1 MVFNRRLWFIMIFS
15 YFGTLNTT
23 SIKFDDSLNIHMADQ
38 GSINWNEVIKK
49 EARGK
54 NDEDLGEVQEI
65 GDTYVLVQKGLINK
79 ERFYIP
85 QDQVE
90 SYDGDVLRFKLS
102 EDDIRSKYLG
112 DVPPSVS
119 STSDNSAN
127 YVGEENK
134 AGLEE
139 SESAR
144 FPLAEEKLNV
154 SKREVTYKEATLI
167 KEPITETKTV
177 EVPLIYEELIVERR
191 PPTEA
196 TTSQHQ
202 LKPPVNTREEIK
214 IPLKREEVEVK
225 KEPYVK
231 EEVVL
236 KKKRVTEKKTIN
248 EEVRGEKLV
257 ES

>member
-1 MVFNRRLWFIMIFS
+1 
-15 YFGTLNTT
+15 
-23 SIKFDDSLNIHMADQ
+23 MAGEQ

-54 NDEDLGEVQEI
+54 NDEDLGEVQKV

-79 ERFYIP
+79 ERFHIP
-85 QDQVE
+85 QDEVE

-102 EDDIRSKYLG
+102 EDEIRSKYLG
-112 DVPPSVS
+112 DIDPSVS
-119 STSDNSAN
+119 STSDNDNAN
-127 YVGEENK
+127 YVEEDK
-134 AGLEE
+134 VGLEE

-144 FPLAEEKLNV
+144 FPLAEEKLDV

-177 EVPLIYEELIVERR
+177 EVPLTYEELIVERR

-236 KKKRVTEKKTIN
+236 KKKRVTEKKTIT
-248 EEVRGEKLV
+248 EEVKGEKLV